1 MLINK
6 FKNLVVYSMIFFP
19 ISFGVL
25 SCSQSNKKTSNTNT
39 EIKEDVIPS
48 ITAVAALG
56 QLSPSGE
63 IRQLAA
69 PISQFGASPR
79 LSKLLVNEGD
89 FVEKGTVLAIFEN
102 REKLIS
108 DLEKKNNLITTN
120 NLEIELKEDQIK
132 RYELAVEKDAY
143 SLVQLSQRKDEL
155 LKLQKQKITNIGD
168 KKNIEIDLY
177 NSKLRSPIDGYILA
191 INTRVGERPKND
203 GILDIGSS
211 QNMEALIEVYESDI
225 DRVFISQNVEL
236 TSENG
241 GFKKI
246 LKGKVIRIS
255 PQVKQ
260 RKVLSTDPT
269 GDADARIIEVLVK
282 LNKESIN
289 IVKNYTGMKVIAKF
303 LPK

>member
-1 MLINK
+1 
-6 FKNLVVYSMIFFP
+6 MIFFP
-19 ISFGVL
+19 LSMGVI
-25 SCSQSNKKTSNTNT
+25 SCSQNRSSSTSNE
-39 EIKEDVIPS
+39 EITSDDIPS
-48 ITAVAALG
+48 IRAVAALG
-56 QLSPSGE
+56 QLSPAGE

-69 PISQFGASPR
+69 PISQFGSSPR
-79 LSKLLVNEGD
+79 LSELLVNEGD
-89 FVEKGTVLAIFEN
+89 FVKKGTVLAIFEN

-108 DLEKKNNLITTN
+108 DLEKKNNLIKTN
-120 NLEIELKEDQIK
+120 NLEIELKEGQIK

-155 LKLQKQKITNIGD
+155 LKLQKQKITNLGD
-168 KKNIEIDLY
+168 KKNIEIDLF

-191 INTRVGERPKND
+191 VNTRVGERPKND

-225 DRVFISQNVEL
+225 DRVFLSQNVEL
-236 TSENG
+236 SSENG

-246 LKGKVIRIS
+246 LQGKVIRIS

-269 GDADARIIEVLVK
+269 GDADARIIEVLVQ

-289 IVKNYTGMKVIAKF
+289 LVKNYTGMKVIAKF
-303 LPK
+303 LP

>member
-6 FKNLVVYSMIFFP
+6 FKNLVVYSVIFFP

-39 EIKEDVIPS
+39 EIKADVIPS

-102 REKLIS
+102 REKLIA

>member
-6 FKNLVVYSMIFFP
+6 FKNLVVYSVIFFP

-39 EIKEDVIPS
+39 EIKADVIPS

-56 QLSPSGE
+56 QLMPSGE

-260 RKVLSTDPT
+260 RRVLSTDPT

>member
-1 MLINK
+1 MVINRL
-6 FKNLVVYSMIFFP
+6 KNLIIYLMIFLP
-19 ISFGVL
+19 LSMGVI
-25 SCSQSNKKTSNTNT
+25 SCSQNRSSSTSNE
-39 EIKEDVIPS
+39 EITSDDIPS
-48 ITAVAALG
+48 IRAVAALG
-56 QLSPSGE
+56 QLSPAGE

-69 PISQFGASPR
+69 PISQFGSSPR
-79 LSKLLVNEGD
+79 LSELLVNEGD
-89 FVEKGTVLAIFEN
+89 FVKKGTVLAIFEN

-108 DLEKKNNLITTN
+108 DLEKKNNLIKTN
-120 NLEIELKEDQIK
+120 NLEIELKEGQIK

-155 LKLQKQKITNIGD
+155 LKLQKQKITNLGD
-168 KKNIEIDLY
+168 KKNIEIDLF

-191 INTRVGERPKND
+191 VNTRVGERPKND
-203 GILDIGSS
+203 GILDVGSS

-225 DRVFISQNVEL
+225 DRVFLSQNVEL
-236 TSENG
+236 SSENG

-246 LKGKVIRIS
+246 LQGKVIRIS

-269 GDADARIIEVLVK
+269 GDADSRIIEVLVQ

-289 IVKNYTGMKVIAKF
+289 LVKNYTGMKVIAKF
-303 LPK
+303 LP

>member
-39 EIKEDVIPS
+39 EIKADVIPS